1 MKSIKGFL
9 EVDMDIEEDDIDI
22 MLESIAT
29 DWTVQSI
36 KVLVWWLGLK
46 PAPHYHSIIHLLV
59 LVLCNIF
66 LSIDN

>member
-29 DWTVQSI
+29 D
-36 KVLVWWLGLK
+36 
-46 PAPHYHSIIHLLV
+46 
-59 LVLCNIF
+59 
-66 LSIDN
+66 